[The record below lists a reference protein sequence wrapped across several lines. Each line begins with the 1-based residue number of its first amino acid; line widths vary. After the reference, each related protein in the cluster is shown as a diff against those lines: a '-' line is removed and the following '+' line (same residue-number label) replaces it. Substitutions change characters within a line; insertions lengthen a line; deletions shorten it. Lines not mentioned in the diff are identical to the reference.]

1 MDRQER
7 EALIA
12 RYKRGYQ
19 LILDAIAGM
28 TDAEWDAREA
38 PGEWSPREVIH
49 HLADSEMNS
58 AIRIRKLIIEDSP
71 QIQGYDQEEYAR
83 RLHYDRPIEN
93 SLLALQAARA
103 TSAELLDRMSDEDWQ
118 SAGTHTESGPYT
130 AHDWLRVYAEHCEE
144 HAEQIRRA
152 REVVVGNRE
161 AVSR

>member
-7 EALIA
+7 DALIA

-19 LILDAIAGM
+19 LILDAIEGM
-28 TDAEWDAREA
+28 SEAEWDAREA
-38 PGEWSPREVIH
+38 PGEWSPREIIH

-58 AIRIRKLIIEDSP
+58 AIRIRKLIIEDAP
-71 QIQGYDQEEYAR
+71 ILQGYDQEEYAR

-103 TSAELLDRMSDEDWQ
+103 TTAELLDRMTDADWQ

-130 AHDWLRVYAEHCEE
+130 AYDWLRNYAEHCEQ
-144 HAEQIRRA
+144 HADQIRRA
-152 REVVVGNRE
+152 RMAR
-161 AVSR
+161 

>member
-19 LILDAIAGM
+19 LILDAIEGM

>member
-19 LILDAIAGM
+19 LILDAIEGM

-103 TSAELLDRMSDEDWQ
+103 TSAELLDRMTDADWQ

>member
-103 TSAELLDRMSDEDWQ
+103 TSAELLDRMTDADWQ

>member
-152 REVVVGNRE
+152 RE